1 MPDSLSV
8 AADSILADS
17 LARAAHIEDS
27 LRTALHADYS
37 LLDTLLGK
45 NVAAAHGIHPTPP
58 PFDATADDGIITAF
72 LLTFV
77 LIVVFLLQLRISH
90 KNISPAFKASPSEMP
105 ANPLPSTLG
114 GFFTLA
120 AGIPIGIALVWAARS
135 LNFQLPSPLQEMGNF
150 ELSLIAGL
158 VFWLYAALKCGIY
171 RIINTTFFN
180 PIATKRW
187 TFLLYSA
194 IALSGVLLF
203 ALVLLAVFLPLSFK
217 TTLFATFIVL
227 IFAKISLLIA
237 YFHTFFPLK
246 VSVIHI
252 FLYFCAL
259 EVAPLL
265 LLMHA
270 GGMFL
275 PAA

>member
-45 NVAAAHGIHPTPP
+45 NVAAAHGIYPAPP
-58 PFDATADDGIITAF
+58 PFDATTDDGIVTAF

-77 LIVVFLLQLRISH
+77 IIVVFLLQLRISQ
-90 KNISPAFKASPSEMP
+90 KNIAKNFSDNTPNAP

-114 GFFTLA
+114 GFFSLA
-120 AGIPIGIALVWAARS
+120 AGIPVGIALVWAARS
-135 LNFQLPSPLQEMGNF
+135 LNFQLPSMLQEMGNL
-150 ELSLIAGL
+150 ELSLIGGL
-158 VFWLYAALKCGIY
+158 AFWLYAALKCGLY
-171 RIINTTFFN
+171 RIINTAFFN
-180 PIATKRW
+180 TVTTKRW
-187 TFLLYSA
+187 TFLLYSVT
-194 IALSGVLLF
+194 ALSGAVLF
-203 ALVLLAVFLPLSFK
+203 ALVLLAVFLPLSIQ
-217 TTLFATFIVL
+217 TTLFAALAIVIL
-227 IFAKISLLIA
+227 GKIALLVA
-237 YFHTFFPLK
+237 YFHTFLPLK

-252 FLYFCAL
+252 IVYFCAL
-259 EVAPLL
+259 EAAPFLL
-265 LLMHA
+265 LLHA
-270 GGMFL
+270 GDLLL